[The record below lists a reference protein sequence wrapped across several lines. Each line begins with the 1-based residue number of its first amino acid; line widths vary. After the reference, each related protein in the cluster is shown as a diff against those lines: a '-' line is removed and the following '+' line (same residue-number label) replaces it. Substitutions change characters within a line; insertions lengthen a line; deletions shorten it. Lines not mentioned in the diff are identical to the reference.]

1 VVEHCLGP
9 LGIGT
14 LIVKPERH
22 VLHVADLTDNEA
34 ETMGPLLRQA
44 ASVVTELCD
53 PDQVYISL
61 WSHAD
66 GQPGH
71 IHYVVQPV
79 NTDDLERHDAHGP
92 KLQVAMF
99 EHGESPAADAVE
111 EFATR
116 AREVWRSPPPTRA
129 AAS

>member
-1 VVEHCLGP
+1 MVEHCLGP

-22 VLHVADLTDNEA
+22 VLHVADLTADEA
-34 ETMGPLLRQA
+34 EAMGPLLRQA
-44 ASVVTELCD
+44 ASVVTEWCD

-71 IHYVVQPV
+71 IHDVVQPV
-79 NTDDLERHDAHGP
+79 NTDAIDRHGAHGP

-99 EHGESPAADAVE
+99 EHDDPPDAKAVE
-111 EFATR
+111 EFAAR
-116 AREVWRSPPPTRA
+116 ARQVWGSE
-129 AAS
+129 

>member
-22 VLHVADLTDNEA
+22 VLHVADLTDDEA
-34 ETMGPLLRQA
+34 VAMGSLLRKA

-79 NTDDLERHDAHGP
+79 GAEAIDRHGAHGP

-99 EHGESPAADAVE
+99 EHGDPPEASAVE
-111 EFATR
+111 EFAAH
-116 AREVWRSPPPTRA
+116 ARQVWGPK
-129 AAS
+129 